1 MQTQA
6 ARADQVKVAPSLAML
21 NIHLAV
27 LYHSGKNVL
36 TAVEEDLSCLG
47 GGLTSLIAWDLSH
60 NCGAALPALPPL
72 LGQQSSLGTVHLSA
86 LVMAVLGVL
95 STIPAA
101 IALHRESSNTTS
113 QVSLTLLLLWQ

>member
-1 MQTQA
+1 MQTQPA
-6 ARADQVKVAPSLAML
+6 LADQVKVAPSLAML
-21 NIHLAV
+21 NTHLAV

-36 TAVEEDLSCLG
+36 TVVEEDLSCL

>member
-1 MQTQA
+1 MQTQPA
-6 ARADQVKVAPSLAML
+6 LADQVKVAPSLAML

-36 TAVEEDLSCLG
+36 TVVEEDLSCL

>member
-1 MQTQA
+1 MQTQPA
-6 ARADQVKVAPSLAML
+6 LADQVKVAPSLAML

-36 TAVEEDLSCLG
+36 TVVEEDLSCL

-101 IALHRESSNTTS
+101 IALHQESSNTTS

>member
-1 MQTQA
+1 MQTQP
-6 ARADQVKVAPSLAML
+6 ARADQVRVAPSLAML

-36 TAVEEDLSCLG
+36 TVVEEDLSCL

-101 IALHRESSNTTS
+101 IALHQESSNTTS

>member
-36 TAVEEDLSCLG
+36 TVVEEDLSCL

-60 NCGAALPALPPL
+60 SCGGALPALPPL

>member
-1 MQTQA
+1 MQTQPA
-6 ARADQVKVAPSLAML
+6 LADLAML
-21 NIHLAV
+21 DIHLAV

-36 TAVEEDLSCLG
+36 TVVEEDLSCL

-60 NCGAALPALPPL
+60 NCGAALPALSPL
-72 LGQQSSLGTVHLSA
+72 LGSLGTVHLSA

-113 QVSLTLLLLWQ
+113 QVSLTLLLWQ